1 MVRIRSRR
9 GRGQDIRD
17 GAVSTPWRESG
28 RSHRRR
34 PESVLTTVSGTR
46 HLLKDQG
53 RRLVIL
59 FPLALLIVDLVS
71 RSSANGH
78 DNPRRWGLQD
88 AGLYLFGFAWSVLTW
103 LWVAP
108 LAARRAR
115 RYGLRVP
122 LVLAGGLGLGTVVLA
137 TLGFRRYFGES
148 PSWQALRFVL
158 SEPSHCFYLARQSL
172 GAGELAAGGL
182 VLAAIGAGLW
192 KLLGLEFEPA
202 PRGSRSRR
210 ALPLLCLGLGY
221 PLGFVPGFQ
230 SPVPFEAIG
239 ATAISQLSLALA
251 TGERHLA
258 TPVRTA
264 IAPKVDPEGPNLVLL
279 LHESL
284 SADAVFTGLDYRAR
298 LDAAQVAP
306 FTSGLRK
313 RRAEGFFV
321 LPRARSNST
330 ATESSVPSVLSG
342 LDLGGAVDAYGT
354 AQSIWSLGKAAGA
367 RTALFSSCGYD
378 WSHFD
383 EFFIDKFLDHAET
396 GREIGPE
403 IVNDTGVDDGLV
415 VARAIEYFRELAV
428 QKRRFVGVVHFNGT
442 HHPGFPGPGVTAAHG
457 ERGDVRRYAQAVTYI
472 DRLTQKLV
480 EALLDSQDAA
490 RTVLIATAD
499 HGEQLTPR
507 RSPDRLENYFESTV
521 RVPVW
526 MYVPPQMLARNP
538 EWANTLDQ
546 WHERNAQNMDVL
558 PTVRD
563 VLGLDAKGPLAA
575 PALSGRS
582 WLRAPPDPDT
592 ISGQSTCSFRS
603 WGKRGLYAVRG
614 RTKLIAYSEN
624 SAPLLFDLDRDPDE
638 QHDLWG
644 DPGAR
649 ASVQPWM
656 TELVRSGEVRREL
669 CRSLG
674 KTCPFE

>member
-1 MVRIRSRR
+1 M
-9 GRGQDIRD
+9 
-17 GAVSTPWRESG
+17 
-28 RSHRRR
+28 
-34 PESVLTTVSGTR
+34 
-46 HLLKDQG
+46 
-53 RRLVIL
+53 
-59 FPLALLIVDLVS
+59 FPLALLIVDLLS
-71 RSSANGH
+71 RSTANGH
-78 DNPRRWGLQD
+78 DNPLRWGLQD
-88 AGLYLFGFAWSVLTW
+88 AGLYVLGVRVERSDLALGRTVW
-103 LWVAP
+103 P
-108 LAARRAR
+108 LGTLAGTDCACS
-115 RYGLRVP
+115 LT
-122 LVLAGGLGLGTVVLA
+122 LAGGLGLGVVVLA

-172 GAGELAAGGL
+172 GPGELAAGGL
-182 VLAAIGAGLW
+182 VLTAIGAGLW
-192 KLLGLEFEPA
+192 KLLGLDFEP
-202 PRGSRSRR
+202 PSRGSRL
-210 ALPLLCLGLGY
+210 ALPALCLGLGY
-221 PLGFVPGFQ
+221 PLWFLPGFQ
-230 SPVPFEAIG
+230 SPVPVEAIG
-239 ATAISQLSLALA
+239 ATAVSQLSLALV

-258 TPVRTA
+258 TPVRPA
-264 IAPKVDPEGPNLVLL
+264 IAPNVDPVGPNLILL

-313 RRAEGFFV
+313 RRADGFFV

-342 LDLGGAVDAYGT
+342 LDLGGAVNAYGT

-367 RTALFSSCGYD
+367 HTALFSSCGYD

-415 VARAIEYFRELAV
+415 VARAIDYFRELAV

-442 HHPGFPGPGVTAAHG
+442 HHPGFPGPGVSAVHG
-457 ERGDVRRYAQAVTYI
+457 ERGDVERYAQAVSYI
-472 DRLTQKLV
+472 DRLTRKLV
-480 EALLDSQDAA
+480 EALLDGPDAA

-526 MYVPPQMLARNP
+526 MYVPPQLLARQP
-538 EWANTLDQ
+538 GWATTLDQ
-546 WHERNAQNMDVL
+546 WHEHNAQNMDVL
-558 PTVRD
+558 PTARD
-563 VLGLDAKGPLAA
+563 VLGLDATGPIAA

-614 RTKLIAYSEN
+614 RTKFIAHSEN

-644 DPGAR
+644 DPRAR
-649 ASVQPWM
+649 ASVQHWM
-656 TELVRSGEVRREL
+656 TELVRSGEGRREL

-674 KTCPFE
+674 TTCPFD